1 MFFLKTQALIEWKEE
16 SFFSVQIFFDL
27 KLFLDHFERSGLFR
41 KVYEIAAP
49 VTGIFFGPCHKFPEA
64 QYWTDMAKK
73 TRQQLKTK
81 GMRRSK
87 NRLD

>member
-49 VTGIFFGPCHKFPEA
+49 ASQEYFLDHVTSS
-64 QYWTDMAKK
+64 
-73 TRQQLKTK
+73 LKPNTGQIWQRK
-81 GMRRSK
+81 HDNS
-87 NRLD
+87 